1 MSGKNYRKNAEKV
14 KPQKY
19 SPTEGFEL
27 LNQFESKK
35 LDESIDVAVRLG
47 VDPKQS
53 DQMVRGAVVLPHG
66 TGKKVRVLVIAK
78 GEKLQEAESAQ
89 VEYSGGEDLI
99 NKIKTGWVDFDKV
112 IATPDMMGAL
122 SKVAKVL
129 GPRGLMPNPKS
140 GTVTFELKKA
150 IEEQKKGKVEFR
162 IDKEGILHSMIGKKS
177 FGPEKLRENFQ
188 SLMEAVLKQKPASS
202 KGVYLRSVA
211 ISSTHSPSV
220 LIDPLKIA

>member
-1 MSGKNYRKNAEKV
+1 MSGKKYRKNAEKI
-14 KPQKY
+14 KAQKY
-19 SPTEGFEL
+19 APKEAFEL
-27 LNQFESKK
+27 LEQFEVSKF
-35 LDESIDVAVRLG
+35 DESVDVAVRLG

-78 GEKLQEAESAQ
+78 GEKLQEAESSG
-89 VEYSGGEDLI
+89 VDYSGGEDLI

-150 IEEQKKGKVEFR
+150 IDEQKKGKVEFR

-177 FGPEKLRENFQ
+177 FGAAKLCENFQ
-188 SLMEAVLKQKPASS
+188 ALMEVVVKQKPATS
-202 KGVYLRSVA
+202 KGVYLRTVA
-211 ISSTHSPSV
+211 VSSTHSPSV
-220 LIDPLKIA
+220 LVDPLKLM

>member
-1 MSGKNYRKNAEKV
+1 MSGKKYRKNAEKV
-14 KPQKY
+14 KTQKY
-19 SPTEGFEL
+19 PPQEAFEL
-27 LNQFESKK
+27 LEQFEGSKF
-35 LDESIDVAVRLG
+35 DESVDVAVRLG

-78 GEKLQEAESAQ
+78 GEKLQEAESSG
-89 VEYSGGEDLI
+89 VDYSGGEDLI

-112 IATPDMMGAL
+112 IATPDMMGSL

-150 IEEQKKGKVEFR
+150 IDEQKKGKVEFR

-177 FGPEKLRENFQ
+177 FGAAKLCENFQ
-188 SLMEAVLKQKPASS
+188 ALMEVVVKQKPATS
-202 KGVYLRSVA
+202 KGVYLRTVA
-211 ISSTHSPSV
+211 VSSTHSPSV
-220 LIDPLKIA
+220 LVDPLKLM

>member
-1 MSGKNYRKNAEKV
+1 MSGKTYRKNAEKV
-14 KPQKY
+14 KDQKY
-19 SPTEGFEL
+19 TPVEAFEL
-27 LNQFESKK
+27 LNQFESAKF
-35 LDESIDVAVRLG
+35 DESVDVAVRLG

-89 VEYSGGEDLI
+89 VDFCGGEDLI
-99 NKIKTGWVDFDKV
+99 SKIKTGWVDFDKV

-140 GTVTFELKKA
+140 GTVTFELAKA
-150 IEEQKKGKVEFR
+150 IDEQKKGKVEFR
-162 IDKEGILHSMIGKKS
+162 IDKEGILHSMIGKRS
-177 FGPEKLRENFQ
+177 FGAEKLRENFQ
-188 SLMEAVLKQKPASS
+188 ALMEVVIKQKPASS
-202 KGVYLRSVA
+202 KGVYLRNVA

-220 LIDPLKIA
+220 TIDPLKIA

>member
-1 MSGKNYRKNAEKV
+1 MSGKKYRKNAEKI
-14 KPQKY
+14 KAQKY
-19 SPTEGFEL
+19 TPEEAFEL
-27 LNQFESKK
+27 LNQFEGSKF
-35 LDESIDVAVRLG
+35 DESIDISVRLG

-53 DQMVRGAVVLPHG
+53 DQMVRGAIVLPHG
-66 TGKKVRVLVIAK
+66 TGKTVRVLVIAK
-78 GEKLQEAESAQ
+78 GEKLQEAESSN
-89 VEYSGGEDLI
+89 VDYSGGEDLI
-99 NKIKTGWVDFDKV
+99 NKIKAGWVDFDKV

-140 GTVTFELKKA
+140 GTVTFEIKKA

-177 FGPEKLRENFQ
+177 FGPAKLRENFQ
-188 SLMEAVLKQKPASS
+188 TLMEAVIKQKPASS

-211 ISSTHSPSV
+211 VSSTHSPSV
-220 LIDPLKIA
+220 LVDPLKIA